1 MRSALESLCAELGI
15 PTQSCQQYLVRH
27 RERYPP
33 RQTMLKSMMHLD
45 WLLGNNVVLIGGLS
59 VVPEL
64 RGYRQMRKTSNDL
77 DLITDERGVYRL
89 REIFGSTNEAFFRSE
104 EYGDICF
111 DFDSVPC
118 SVDVVETHGWRKKR
132 MAGEFREIF
141 GKQARISPMVTDKS
155 ERLHLNI
162 SS

>member
-1 MRSALESLCAELGI
+1 
-15 PTQSCQQYLVRH
+15 
-27 RERYPP
+27 
-33 RQTMLKSMMHLD
+33 
-45 WLLGNNVVLIGGLS
+45 
-59 VVPEL
+59 
-64 RGYRQMRKTSNDL
+64 MRKTSNDL